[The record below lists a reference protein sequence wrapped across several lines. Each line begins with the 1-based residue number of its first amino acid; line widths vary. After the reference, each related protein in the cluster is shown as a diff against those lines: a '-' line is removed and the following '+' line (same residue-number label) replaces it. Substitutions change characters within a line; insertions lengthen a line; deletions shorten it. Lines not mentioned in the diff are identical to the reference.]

1 MTYIQLMVADVG
13 NKLFFLEKK
22 IETKTSGR

>member
-1 MTYIQLMVADVG
+1 MTYIQLMVADG
-13 NKLFFLEKK
+13 ENELFFLEKK